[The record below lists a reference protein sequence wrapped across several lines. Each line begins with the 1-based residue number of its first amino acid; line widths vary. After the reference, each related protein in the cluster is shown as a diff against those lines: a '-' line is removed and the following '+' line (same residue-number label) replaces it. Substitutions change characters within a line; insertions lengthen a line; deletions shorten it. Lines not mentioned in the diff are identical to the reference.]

1 MENLTIVGM
10 KEINQK
16 MSKIERSLDGIDK
29 SLAKI
34 EKILN
39 RQVPNTRP
47 VLSHDEYV
55 AAEGGYPD
63 DDDS

>member
-47 VLSHDEYV
+47 VPSQDEYV